1 MASKV
6 IESVK
11 KIIDDA
17 AIKYQLELV
26 DIEFVTENDSK
37 YLRVYLYKKDGV
49 TMEDCTLVHKEI
61 NLTIDDVMI
70 YEDEYFLEVSSPGYD
85 RALNKEDLKRYEGSL
100 INVKLYAPIDG
111 VKTFEGRLISF
122 DGKSITI
129 LVEDEE
135 KIIEV
140 SKTSKIKRIFEQK

>member
-6 IESVK
+6 IESVR

-37 YLRVYLYKKDGV
+37 YLRIYLYKKDGV

-61 NLTIDDVMI
+61 NLTIDDVII

-85 RALNKEDLKRYEGSL
+85 RALNNEDLKRYQGSL
-100 INVKLYAPIDG
+100 IKVKLYAPIDG
-111 VKTFEGRLISF
+111 VKTFEGRLVSF
-122 DGKSITI
+122 DGKSISI
-129 LVEDEE
+129 QMEDEE

-140 SKTSKIKRIFEQK
+140 AKTSKIKRIFEQK